1 MSTREELLI
10 RAAELYYQ
18 QGLSQNTVA
27 DILGTSRPTVSRML
41 EEARELGIVKITIQS
56 TVKKNAELSKT
67 LRNTFKLKDAIVI
80 QGDYNYDEGLKKC
93 GEVAAQFLLSILEN
107 NMNIG
112 ITWGPAIQYIINAL
126 EKNTDF
132 YNIHIIQMAG
142 TLGTG
147 NPHLDGLELA
157 FHLAE
162 RLNGTYS
169 NIYAPV
175 FVDNVDVYNHLL
187 IEPQIAN
194 TLVKAQRPDIILT
207 GIGSLF
213 QKSSTLQRAGY
224 LNEAER
230 QALLKKGAVGHM
242 LARMFDRN
250 GVEVPNQS
258 KYVVSAPLSTL
269 KAAKW
274 SIGLSASVEKAIP
287 VFTAIKSNYINTLI
301 ADEKLANELIHLHSL
316 E

>member
-1 MSTREELLI
+1 MSAREELLI

-18 QGLSQNTVA
+18 QGLSQSAVA
-27 DILGTSRPTVSRML
+27 EILGTSRPTVSRIL
-41 EEARELGIVKITIQS
+41 EEARELGIVRITIQS
-56 TVKKNAELSKT
+56 SVKKNAELSKS

-187 IEPQIAN
+187 NEPQIAN
-194 TLVKAQRPDIILT
+194 TLEKAQRLDIILT

-213 QKSSTLQRAGY
+213 QESSTLQKAGY

-230 QALLKKGAVGHM
+230 QVLLKKGAVGHM
-242 LARMFDRN
+242 LARMFNQN
-250 GVEVPNQS
+250 GEEIQNQS

-269 KAAKW
+269 KTAKW
-274 SIGLSASVEKAIP
+274 SIGLSASVEKAVP
-287 VFTAIKSNYINTLI
+287 VLTAIRSNFINTLI
-301 ADEKLANELIHLHSL
+301 ADEKLAKELLRLHSL